1 MVIRRVNGIVIAI
14 VILVDGLYLLLCDV
28 LSRLSK
34 MRHKNGVLFQ
44 ITSRAALSP

>member
-28 LSRLSK
+28 LSRLSE
-34 MRHKNGVLFQ
+34 RWDPPSG
-44 ITSRAALSP
+44 IPE